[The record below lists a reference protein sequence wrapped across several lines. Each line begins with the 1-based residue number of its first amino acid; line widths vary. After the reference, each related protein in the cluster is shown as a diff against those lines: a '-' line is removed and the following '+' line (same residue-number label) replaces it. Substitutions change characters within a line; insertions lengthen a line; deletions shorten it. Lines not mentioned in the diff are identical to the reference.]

1 MKNTFTLLLTTLML
15 SACGSE
21 SKPTAS
27 GQGSGQTTPCVELN
41 GTYSR
46 KTATNGEDGQ
56 VREETHSLTL
66 RTKIEGGVY
75 QYSLNGSDSYLPADG
90 QIKDIE
96 SEGQKGKLQVSCD
109 SSSVTVVARQEDQP
123 AFKIRYVA
131 VSATQVRVESDSED
145 AATLKGTYTK
155 E

>member
-1 MKNTFTLLLTTLML
+1 MEF
-15 SACGSE
+15 
-21 SKPTAS
+21 
-27 GQGSGQTTPCVELN
+27 N

-46 KTATNGEDGQ
+46 KVSANGEDGQ
-56 VREETHSLTL
+56 LREEIHSLKI

-75 QYSLNGSDSYLPADG
+75 QYSLSGTDSYLPADG

-109 SSSVTVVARQEDQP
+109 SSSVTVIAKQDDQP
-123 AFKIRYVA
+123 AFKIRYV
-131 VSATQVRVESDSED
+131 SLSPTQLGVESDSEE
-145 AATLKGTYTK
+145 ASSLKGTYTK